1 MIMEANLNQSF
12 IGFDGKPFKNNQTIS
27 DALGQA
33 LFSGLGVGNKPEEK
47 YSAYKLCHKILNSK
61 DGNIEFDI
69 DERKLLKNVA
79 CASLTP
85 GAYGQVVELLKLEE
99 V

>member
-1 MIMEANLNQSF
+1 MEVNLNQSF
-12 IGFDGKPFKNNQTIS
+12 IGLDGKQLKSGQTVS

-33 LFSGLGVGNKPEEK
+33 LFSGIGVGNTPDEK
-47 YSAYKLCHKILNSK
+47 YFAYKLCNKIISKNNS
-61 DGNIEFDI
+61 IELDI